1 MIGRGTIP
9 LEELD
14 SLVAARLGIEED
26 DEGTAVGDWQ
36 RFHYKIPKHFTIKA
50 QPNLYL
56 SAIFKSPSVGSPF

>member
-1 MIGRGTIP
+1 MNLP

-26 DEGTAVGDWQ
+26 NEWTAVGDWQ

-50 QPNLYL
+50 QPNLY
-56 SAIFKSPSVGSPF
+56 ISPFLKVLL